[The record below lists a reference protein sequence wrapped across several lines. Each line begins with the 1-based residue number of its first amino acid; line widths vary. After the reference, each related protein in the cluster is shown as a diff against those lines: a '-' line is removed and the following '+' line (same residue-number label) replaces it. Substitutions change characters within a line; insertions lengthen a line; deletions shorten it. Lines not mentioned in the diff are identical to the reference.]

1 MLEELLQRIK
11 LADRGALCR
20 AAVVQLRA
28 IKEDLT
34 VHQVDEH
41 LDALLA
47 DPARAG
53 YFASAKGRQAALRK
67 ALDELEAAGR
77 GRDRD
82 DLPPLDL
89 GALKTRLRQ
98 LGRVMVGLPTIDRAL
113 LDDRGDKSFA
123 WIQDGAII
131 ALGPDRPAIDEACHP
146 YRVHRPTWQTTWV
159 EVTGGDA
166 NPWRPPGDA
175 ELARLFHAALDQ
187 TFGHRPPDAYGYS
200 ARHPL
205 AAMRHAIDDWARAEA
220 RELVARLTATATGE
234 VRPIDGHQ
242 AANLLGDLARRHGAL
257 PGAALVPLLL
267 GELAGSAA
275 VEVWPTPPGLR
286 FDLIGRTAAGH
297 ARVRAIAL
305 RGSAAAWH
313 AIAAEG
319 LPRATHLFEGGN
331 LVLALGEP

>member
-41 LDALLA
+41 LDVLLA
-47 DPARAG
+47 DPGRPG

-67 ALDELEAAGR
+67 ALDEVEAGGR
-77 GRDRD
+77 GRERD
-82 DLPPLDL
+82 DLPPLDPA
-89 GALKTRLRQ
+89 ALKTRLRH
-98 LGRVMVGLPTIDRAL
+98 LGRVVVGLPAIDRAL
-113 LDDRGDKSFA
+113 LDDRGDKSYA
-123 WIQDGAII
+123 WIQDGAIT
-131 ALGPDRPAIDEACHP
+131 ALGPERTAIEEACQP
-146 YRVHRPTWQTTWV
+146 YRVHRPSWQAIWV

-166 NPWRPPGDA
+166 NPWRPPGEA
-175 ELARLFHAALDQ
+175 ELATLFHAALDK
-187 TFGHRPPDAYGYS
+187 TFGHRPPDGYG

-205 AAMRHAIDDWARAEA
+205 AAMRHAVDDWARADA
-220 RELVARLTATATGE
+220 RELIGRLTATATGE
-234 VRPIDGHQ
+234 ARPVDAHQ
-242 AANLLGDLARRHGAL
+242 SANLLGELARRHGAL

-267 GELAGSAA
+267 GELAASAA
-275 VEVWPTPPGLR
+275 VEMWPTPPGLR

-305 RGSAAAWH
+305 RGTAAAWH
-313 AIAAEG
+313 AIAADD